1 MVILHN
7 DAIPAGVPVISR
19 SGHTLLPGLID
30 AHIHA
35 SGGDIVLPLEQSWR
49 FGVNTVMGMHN
60 EPDVVASLKKLA
72 KERSDLADFMSSMS
86 VKDGRE
92 WMACSGHY
100 WL

>member
-1 MVILHN
+1 
-7 DAIPAGVPVISR
+7 
-19 SGHTLLPGLID
+19 
-30 AHIHA
+30 
-35 SGGDIVLPLEQSWR
+35 
-49 FGVNTVMGMHN
+49 VMGMHN